1 MYPYISRYAAQFPVF
16 SVTFPISLSGFNLIT
31 KLQKKARKKR
41 NKRRR
46 IKKQGKECKKAKA
59 RIALIF
65 NKQKVNLG
73 QKATKSYIF
82 FLRMFW

>member
-1 MYPYISRYAAQFPVF
+1 MSAMRDVSLYFKVCSTIPSVF
-16 SVTFPISLSGFNLIT
+16 CNIPDFFIWFQSDNKAT
-31 KLQKKARKKR
+31 KKARKKR

-65 NKQKVNLG
+65 NK
-73 QKATKSYIF
+73 
-82 FLRMFW
+82 